1 MGILTGGI
9 IQPLNV
15 SWRIFFKI
23 GEDILGT
30 HLIYSTNVDGLQSH
44 FGDCYKK
51 KEQEQEKDRL
61 FLPAVYSLLALL
73 YNGLGNGSRRGR
85 S

>member
-23 GEDILGT
+23 GKDILGT

-51 KEQEQEKDRL
+51 KEKEKEKRQTFPACCVQPASTSLQRL
-61 FLPAVYSLLALL
+61 
-73 YNGLGNGSRRGR
+73 R
-85 S
+85 